1 MLEMVV
7 NERISK
13 IDSDF
18 EELASQLPWTDF
30 DDQLKTRQAKSHNRD
45 SKRTLGGSSG
55 RNKLSSR
62 NL

>member
-1 MLEMVV
+1 MVV

-45 SKRTLGGSSG
+45 SKENIRGIQWKKQTI
-55 RNKLSSR
+55 
-62 NL
+62 